1 MMTWH
6 YAVGIQT
13 EYFCAIYGR
22 NNIFLTIITQ
32 RFEKEP
38 IVELKYNFCSLPGG
52 CLMMKL
58 SRQNFVIKHFL
69 GKRQKNKLKRS
80 GAERNLKI
88 CLNILWSLCRYLK
101 QFVKLIYFQNGSYN
115 TVKQIWDLICLEG
128 RFHITCTRL
137 LNVNTPI

>member
-13 EYFCAIYGR
+13 EYFCAIYCL
-22 NNIFLTIITQ
+22 NKIFPTIISH
-32 RFEKEP
+32 RFEKGP

-69 GKRQKNKLKRS
+69 GKLQKNKLKRS
-80 GAERNLKI
+80 GPKPK
-88 CLNILWSLCRYLK
+88 W
-101 QFVKLIYFQNGSYN
+101 
-115 TVKQIWDLICLEG
+115 G
-128 RFHITCTRL
+128 RG
-137 LNVNTPI
+137 